1 MADEMLFFENLRPVK
16 GYKNVDQGVIRV
28 DPWSPSTGPFSGG
41 GTYEYPVVTRDDV
54 NVYYLYRDGTGRP
67 WIEIHGPEGTPV
79 EYITTDFFDNPGQY
93 GIPGLTPLNMG
104 ADTTYARDSYTG
116 LGWRYAREGEEPL
129 GRVESHVEESPP
141 LEESTP
147 LFGPGDQ
154 TPDPPDDPTGL
165 PGHWDPVSLRWVNDE
180 PTMKSAG
187 ILGHGHTGT
196 RGESRPAADED
207 SSAADHKADL
217 GDDVAG
223 PLRSGHWDP
232 AALRWVPDEPTSSV
246 GRILDDNSENTIEQ
260 EDTPSPTDPWDQPR
274 EGQPTTMRSA
284 GIFGDEN
291 AKDTQVPV
299 DEGGAGGGV
308 DPSVPFDPNATEG
321 QVDLEDLIPYRD
333 YIPFAPMVE
342 DPSTGEWR
350 NAEPGEIPGA
360 EGGDEG
366 QLPTPT
372 GGEGEEEY
380 QTQEVPPLQF
390 GNTGNVQPAGEF
402 PTPSAGGEGE
412 EAYQTQEAPP
422 LQFGNTGNLQN
433 AGELQFDPENEAGAD
448 YQSQETAALQFG
460 QTGNLQNA
468 SEFEDSDSV
477 AEPESEPPVPD
488 PEPLVQ
494 PTKLAEVT
502 DQGFTDP
509 SLTEPSPTEPGH
521 DDPLDLG

>member
-1 MADEMLFFENLRPVK
+1 
-16 GYKNVDQGVIRV
+16 
-28 DPWSPSTGPFSGG
+28 
-41 GTYEYPVVTRDDV
+41 
-54 NVYYLYRDGTGRP
+54 
-67 WIEIHGPEGTPV
+67 
-79 EYITTDFFDNPGQY
+79 
-93 GIPGLTPLNMG
+93 
-104 ADTTYARDSYTG
+104 
-116 LGWRYAREGEEPL
+116 
-129 GRVESHVEESPP
+129 
-141 LEESTP
+141 
-147 LFGPGDQ
+147 
-154 TPDPPDDPTGL
+154 
-165 PGHWDPVSLRWVNDE
+165 
-180 PTMKSAG
+180 
-187 ILGHGHTGT
+187 
-196 RGESRPAADED
+196 
-207 SSAADHKADL
+207 
-217 GDDVAG
+217 
-223 PLRSGHWDP
+223 
-232 AALRWVPDEPTSSV
+232 
-246 GRILDDNSENTIEQ
+246 
-260 EDTPSPTDPWDQPR
+260 
-274 EGQPTTMRSA
+274 
-284 GIFGDEN
+284 
-291 AKDTQVPV
+291 
-299 DEGGAGGGV
+299 
-308 DPSVPFDPNATEG
+308 
-321 QVDLEDLIPYRD
+321 
-333 YIPFAPMVE
+333 MVE

-494 PTKLAEVT
+494 PTNLAEVT

-509 SLTEPSPTEPGH
+509 SLTEPIPTEPGH